1 MSKTKNL
8 LNQELDD
15 QIQTTKNTSILELE
29 VMNGEQN
36 TKFKINKENWKI
48 NNFVVCN
55 RCFSF
60 NPYENFNFSSPY
72 ASKICSECGN
82 NRVRYVSTASSKL
95 FDYVC
100 RNIY

>member
-8 LNQELDD
+8 LNQELDN
-15 QIQTTKNTSILELE
+15 QIQTKKKTTIFELE
-29 VMNGEQN
+29 VLNGEQN
-36 TKFKINKENWKI
+36 TKFRMNKANWKI

-72 ASKICSECGN
+72 PRKICSECGN
-82 NRVRYVSTASSKL
+82 NSVHYLSTVSSKL
-95 FDYVC
+95 FD
-100 RNIY
+100 